1 MSDPNR
7 PNHESSPRSQ
17 KPRVA
22 TGPVRAVQSDAPAPA
37 NAKAA
42 RNEQAMGLKTYV
54 TRLPHG
60 REIAALVVGSAS
72 VLMFLALASYSPAV
86 DGSAASN
93 LVGPAGILFA
103 DICYWSFGAASYFF
117 LILSAAWAR
126 GLYMRRPVF
135 ERWEEAT
142 GYLLALM
149 TGATLLELLLPS
161 AQWYG
166 HEVGGWLGESFALL
180 SAAIVGRVG
189 ATVCS
194 LSMLLVAFIFITESS
209 VVALGEAMID
219 AARRGL
225 EWARDAFEQATR
237 PRTARRTLATEGP
250 SFRERVGDD
259 FQVPSTLSEPF
270 RMGDTD
276 PGQPSGMEID
286 LAGERP
292 NSADERA
299 PATRKENRPSLRTI
313 ASGLTAR
320 LKTLLPSPSRR
331 NNGVRDENHDD
342 AEIGDDFD
350 FGAEDDEASRAHGD
364 DWARGWKVDDED
376 NSPVHVAP
384 LVRHHDH
391 DGNSTRLDQRSASTP
406 DRTPDSAFAQA
417 VSTIELP
424 PCDDASMPTGVW
436 TTQRDSTPANRG
448 DAPQRRDAEPFASL
462 ELNPQREQ
470 QSVAPAP
477 LRRGLPTLNTQRDE
491 ASPRSP
497 LTDMS
502 SGDSEGLA
510 TVQMP
515 VQRAARP
522 LPPLSEDSWNVDVGD
537 DEDDDIV
544 IGPATLSGSFEAA
557 AQLLRDR
564 WFGGREATQARTGGL
579 GPGESASPDEN
590 PHTKR
595 TLRAED
601 SPVLRPN
608 DSQHTPAPHTAH
620 VPRPATRTVE
630 VCIDDI
636 VSDEPSDTGPNR
648 VVATSSGPVEP
659 LIVESEA
666 QKVRKRAVDLERSA
680 LPRAASDGTWQF
692 PPLSF
697 LNYVESDGSHIDH
710 DKLKQL
716 AVRLQE
722 VLASFKV
729 YGKVTGICPGPV
741 VTRFEFEPEAGNK
754 ISKIS
759 GLSDDIA
766 MALRAS
772 KVRIIAPIPGKGVV
786 GIEVPNDKRESVYLK
801 EILADERFTSSKS
814 KLTVGLGKDIE
825 GFPVVA
831 DLAKMPH
838 LLIAGTTGAG
848 KSVTVNAMI
857 TSILYNASP
866 EDVRMILID
875 PKQLEFAL
883 YQHMPHLLLPV
894 VTDPAKANTA
904 LQWAVVE
911 MERRYRLMADMK
923 VRNLDGYNARLIEL
937 QENFEATI
945 LEPRKR
951 DSLCELLD
959 LQDPDGKPTHRRMS
973 YILIIV
979 DEFADLMM
987 TSGKEV
993 EVAVAR
999 LAQKARAAGLHLM
1012 LATQRPSVDVLTGVI
1027 KANFPT
1033 RMSCRLMSGTDSR
1046 TVLDSIGAEN
1056 LLGMGDMLYRANG
1069 SQDLTRVHGAYVD
1082 EREIEKVVDFLKAQ
1096 RAPEYDETILKPQVD
1111 ESAEVE
1117 EEDYDELYDE
1127 AVQSI
1132 IEAGQASI
1140 SMVQRKFRIGYNRS
1154 ARMIER
1160 MEKEGIVGPSSG
1172 GAGRREVLVGQLF
1185 KG

>member
-1 MSDPNR
+1 MSLR
-7 PNHESSPRSQ
+7 
-17 KPRVA
+17 
-22 TGPVRAVQSDAPAPA
+22 
-37 NAKAA
+37 
-42 RNEQAMGLKTYV
+42 TYMN
-54 TRLPHG
+54 RLPHG

-72 VLMFLALASYSPAV
+72 VLMFLALASYSPA
-86 DGSAASN
+86 GEGAEATN
-93 LVGPAGILFA
+93 LIGPAGVLFA

-117 LILSAAWAR
+117 LVLTAAWAR

-142 GYLLALM
+142 GYLLTLI
-149 TGATLLELLLPS
+149 TGATLLELLMPS
-161 AQWYG
+161 VQWFG

-209 VVALGEAMID
+209 VVALGEAAIDTGRKWLERARDGVDD
-219 AARRGL
+219 AAR
-225 EWARDAFEQATR
+225 ARAE
-237 PRTARRTLATEGP
+237 RRALATDGP
-250 SFRERVGDD
+250 SLQDERDD
-259 FQVPSTLSEPF
+259 EFEVPTTRSEPF

-276 PGQPSGMEID
+276 PGAAIDMDID
-286 LAGERP
+286 LSDERP
-292 NSADERA
+292 ELDDERPVA
-299 PATRKENRPSLRTI
+299 RRNESRTSLLTI
-313 ASGLTAR
+313 ASGLTSR
-320 LKTLLPSPSRR
+320 LKTLLPSVARR
-331 NNGVRDENHDD
+331 KAVVEDEDD
-342 AEIGDDFD
+342 DDGGLGDDFD
-350 FGAEDDEASRAHGD
+350 FGVEDDEASVVQGD
-364 DWARGWKVDDED
+364 DWARGWKVDEED
-376 NSPVHVAP
+376 DAPTDAAP
-384 LVRHHDH
+384 LTRSENVVRATPKAA
-391 DGNSTRLDQRSASTP
+391 NAEPKKSAPKVP
-406 DRTPDSAFAQA
+406 DTQMTSAI
-417 VSTIELP
+417 STIGVRPL
-424 PCDDASMPTGVW
+424 DDSSMPTGVW
-436 TTQRDSTPANRG
+436 TTPGAGKTSNRAGAAERRG
-448 DAPQRRDAEPFASL
+448 DEPFQTS
-462 ELNPQREQ
+462 ELNTRVDD
-470 QSVAPAP
+470 SGVAPAP
-477 LRRGLPTLNTQRDE
+477 LRRGLPSLKSRHEEPVLSPAETEAFEDE
-491 ASPRSP
+491 
-497 LTDMS
+497 TD
-502 SGDSEGLA
+502 GLA
-510 TVQMP
+510 TMQLP
-515 VQRAARP
+515 VQRTARP
-522 LPPLSEDSWNVDVGD
+522 LPPVSDDNWNVDIGD
-537 DEDDDIV
+537 NEDEDDSDDV
-544 IGPATLSGSFEAA
+544 RRPTTLSGSFEAA
-557 AQLLRDR
+557 AQALRDR
-564 WFGGREATQARTGGL
+564 WFGGSDSTRARTGNTGAQSTVSRADQERTN
-579 GPGESASPDEN
+579 PMPRVEDRASARATED
-590 PHTKR
+590 R
-595 TLRAED
+595 TTPMPRM
-601 SPVLRPN
+601 SPVPP
-608 DSQHTPAPHTAH
+608 PAP
-620 VPRPATRTVE
+620 RTME
-630 VCIDDI
+630 VRIDDI
-636 VSDEPSDTGPNR
+636 VSDEPWDTGPNR
-648 VVATSSGPVEP
+648 VVATSSGRVEP

-666 QKVRKRAVDLERSA
+666 QKVRKRASDLERAA

-697 LNYVESDGSHIDH
+697 LKYVESDGSHIDH
-710 DKLKQL
+710 EKLKQL

-766 MALRAS
+766 MALRAF

-831 DLAKMPH
+831 DFAKMPH

-857 TSILYNASP
+857 TSILYNATP
-866 EDVRMILID
+866 DDVRMILID

-923 VRNLDGYNARLIEL
+923 VRNLDGYNARLTEL

-945 LEPRKR
+945 NDPRNR
-951 DSLCELLD
+951 DPLCDMLD
-959 LQDPDGKPTHRRMS
+959 LQDPDGKATHRRMS

-1082 EREIEKVVDFLKAQ
+1082 EREIEKVVEFLKAQ

-1111 ESAEVE
+1111 DSGDAE

-1127 AVQSI
+1127 AVQFV
-1132 IEAGQASI
+1132 IEEGQASI
-1140 SMVQRKFRIGYNRS
+1140 SKVQRRFKIGYNRS
-1154 ARMIER
+1154 ANIVER

-1185 KG
+1185 KN

>member
-1 MSDPNR
+1 
-7 PNHESSPRSQ
+7 
-17 KPRVA
+17 
-22 TGPVRAVQSDAPAPA
+22 
-37 NAKAA
+37 
-42 RNEQAMGLKTYV
+42 MGLRTYV
-54 TRLPHG
+54 HRLPHG

-72 VLMFLALASYSPAV
+72 VLMFLALASYSP
-86 DGSAASN
+86 GSSGTSASN
-93 LVGPAGILFA
+93 LIGPAGVLFA

-117 LILSAAWAR
+117 LLMTAAWAR

-135 ERWEEAT
+135 QRWEEAT
-142 GYLLALM
+142 GYLLTLI
-149 TGATLLELLLPS
+149 TGATLLELLLPL

-225 EWARDAFEQATR
+225 DWARDTFEQATR
-237 PRTARRTLATEGP
+237 ARTERRTLAADGP
-250 SFRERVGDD
+250 SLRERVGDD

-276 PGQPSGMEID
+276 PGQTPDMEID

-292 NSADERA
+292 DVNDERVQGS
-299 PATRKENRPSLRTI
+299 RKENRQSLRTI
-313 ASGLTAR
+313 ASGFTAR
-320 LKTLLPSPSRR
+320 LRTLLPAPSRR
-331 NNGVRDENHDD
+331 KAAGGDQDD
-342 AEIGDDFD
+342 AEGELGEDFD
-350 FGAEDDEASRAHGD
+350 FGVDDDEASAAQGD
-364 DWARGWKVDDED
+364 DWARGWKVDDD
-376 NSPVHVAP
+376 DDSPVHVAP
-384 LVRHHDH
+384 LARQHDKAGH
-391 DGNSTRLDQRSASTP
+391 GAVERDDAPPARSAQS
-406 DRTPDSAFAQA
+406 SAVPV
-417 VSTIELP
+417 VSTVELP
-424 PCDDASMPTGVW
+424 PCDDSSLPTGVW
-436 TTQRDSTPANRG
+436 QTQRDHTFSNPDDVPT
-448 DAPQRRDAEPFASL
+448 RRDAEPSL
-462 ELNPQREQ
+462 SNDRNVQRENPG
-470 QSVAPAP
+470 VAQAP
-477 LRRGLPTLNTQRDE
+477 LRRGLPTLNPPIEQGARF
-491 ASPRSP
+491 SS
-497 LTDMS
+497 LTDAN
-502 SGDSEGLA
+502 DDDTDGLA
-510 TVQMP
+510 TVQLP
-515 VQRAARP
+515 VQRPARP
-522 LPPLSEDSWNVDVGD
+522 LPPVSDDSWNFDAAD
-537 DEDDDIV
+537 EEDEDIA
-544 IGPATLSGSFEAA
+544 IGPATLSGAFEAA

-564 WFGGREATQARTGGL
+564 WFGARDATPARAGEKGPREA
-579 GPGESASPDEN
+579 SATEED

-595 TLRAED
+595 TLRADEVA
-601 SPVLRPN
+601 VLRPN
-608 DSQHTPAPHTAH
+608 DSPYAQAPELAH

-630 VCIDDI
+630 VSIDDI

-666 QKVRKRAVDLERSA
+666 QKVRKRAADLERAA

-697 LNYVESDGSHIDH
+697 LKYVESDGSHIDH

-766 MALRAS
+766 MALRAF

-801 EILADERFTSSKS
+801 EILADERFTSSRS

-831 DLAKMPH
+831 DFAKMPH

-866 EDVRMILID
+866 DDVRMILID

-923 VRNLDGYNARLIEL
+923 VRNLDGYNARLTEL

-945 LEPRKR
+945 LEPRNR
-951 DSLCELLD
+951 DPLCELLD

-1111 ESAEVE
+1111 ESAEAE

-1127 AVQSI
+1127 AVQSV